1 MTSDCATKIK
11 RSKQNSVCEG
21 VPDRSGCN
29 TWLKMGEGAKS
40 RRGRGGGK
48 GSSSS
53 KTGEAEV
60 IENSLWEARVKRT
73 ECRN

>member
-29 TWLKMGEGAKS
+29 TWLKMGEGQ
-40 RRGRGGGK
+40 RVGGV
-48 GSSSS
+48 
-53 KTGEAEV
+53 GEAGK
-60 IENSLWEARVKRT
+60 EARVPKQGKRK
-73 ECRN
+73 